1 MASFGFALV
10 PVGMLCSQYLFFLSK
25 PRAPVIGASAG
36 ALTTAVTTALMV
48 RGGDLTLGSW
58 GLLAGTT
65 VYALITGLASYRALS
80 SGEESF
86 YASF

>member
-1 MASFGFALV
+1 
-10 PVGMLCSQYLFFLSK
+10 
-25 PRAPVIGASAG
+25 
-36 ALTTAVTTALMV
+36 VTTALVV